1 MIRIEQSQQFK
12 RDIKAYQHKRKTL
25 AKLIEVLRM
34 IEREE
39 KLPARLR
46 AHKLH
51 GRYANH
57 WECHVE
63 SDSLLIWIYY
73 TDEGEC
79 AAELIRFGSHSELFG

>member
-57 WECHVE
+57 LGKIK
-63 SDSLLIWIYY
+63 SFLTRNTFYFFSSLPSI
-73 TDEGEC
+73 
-79 AAELIRFGSHSELFG
+79 

>member
-25 AKLIEVLRM
+25 EKLIEVLRM

-57 WECHVE
+57 
-63 SDSLLIWIYY
+63 
-73 TDEGEC
+73 
-79 AAELIRFGSHSELFG
+79 